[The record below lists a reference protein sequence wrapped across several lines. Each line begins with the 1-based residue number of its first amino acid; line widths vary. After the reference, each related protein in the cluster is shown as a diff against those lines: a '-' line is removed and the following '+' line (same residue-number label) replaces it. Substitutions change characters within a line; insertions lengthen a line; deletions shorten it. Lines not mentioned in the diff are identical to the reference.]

1 MIVGAPDRPSRLA
14 HALALLYAIAIAY
27 ASLQPFGD
35 WMAPLPDTPFWPFA
49 PWPLRATRFDVVA
62 NVLAYIPLGLFV
74 ALIPRRLTTTG
85 AMSVAVI
92 AGAALSF
99 AMESGQWFLPPRY
112 ANLVDFLANS
122 AGALVGGLLGALF
135 SRSPL
140 RGALREARQRLILP
154 GTIGDVGMA
163 LLAMWLVAQLNPAIP
178 PFATTFESD
187 PLDSAASL
195 PMQHDVAATLIEGA
209 QSAFQLLG
217 VGLFVALL
225 VRERRFAGGA
235 VLVLVGTALFIK
247 GLAAWLLLKPAV
259 FVAWLSPG
267 ALLGVAAGAL
277 LLLPANLLPRPA
289 QVAICAIALLS
300 SLLTPLLAPDLMFAA
315 PPLTLYSWRYGHLL
329 NFNGLTRI
337 VLVLWP
343 LAASGW
349 LFVLA
354 GRPAWGHADVV
365 LPPPEPPDPL

>member
-1 MIVGAPDRPSRLA
+1 MSVGATDRPSRLA
-14 HALALLYAIAIAY
+14 HAMALLYAIAIAY
-27 ASLQPFGD
+27 ASLQPFGE

-49 PWPLRATRFDVVA
+49 AWPLRATRFDVVA
-62 NVLAYIPLGLFV
+62 NILAYIPLGLFV

-85 AMSVAVI
+85 VTSVAVI

-99 AMESGQWFLPPRY
+99 AMESAQWFLPPRY
-112 ANLVDFLANS
+112 ANLVDFFANS

-140 RGALREARQRLILP
+140 RGALREARRRLILP
-154 GTIGDVGMA
+154 GAIGDVGMA

-187 PLDSAASL
+187 PLDNAASV